1 MNGCKI
7 ILVRFF
13 LLQVVQE
20 LALVMYAA
28 LDIGLKEDEE
38 RTLTPGLEN
47 LLAHMIS
54 AGKTFCQLITFSQL
68 EKSVVKRSLL
78 DFYEKRFSGKKSVY
92 FKRRFFRERGTG
104 QLETKNSSSLL
115 ILFCCS
121 TGR

>member
-1 MNGCKI
+1 M
-7 ILVRFF
+7 
-13 LLQVVQE
+13 QE

-78 DFYEKRFSGKKSVY
+78 EFYEEQRFSGKKSVY
-92 FKRRFFRERGTG
+92 FKRKFFRERGTAG

>member
-1 MNGCKI
+1 M
-7 ILVRFF
+7 
-13 LLQVVQE
+13 VQE

-78 DFYEKRFSGKKSVY
+78 DFYEERFSGKKSVY
-92 FKRRFFRERGTG
+92 FKRRFF
-104 QLETKNSSSLL
+104 
-115 ILFCCS
+115 
-121 TGR
+121 

>member
-1 MNGCKI
+1 M
-7 ILVRFF
+7 
-13 LLQVVQE
+13 
-20 LALVMYAA
+20 ALVMYAA

-78 DFYEKRFSGKKSVY
+78 EFYECSV
-92 FKRRFFRERGTG
+92 FLAKNLFTLKGNFLEKEGTTG